1 MSIATEL
8 ITLASCENVTDIGQ
22 RRDILRRSN
31 RCYICLSIGH
41 RSFECKNNT
50 KVCRKCNKVARH
62 HQSICNLQAAQSR
75 TDKQGNAPKDCR
87 SKETADKVSATEHV
101 KTTTT
106 TKRGSTVLLQTAR
119 AVAKNTDG
127 TKSTNVRILF
137 DSGSQRS
144 YVTNS
149 LKSRL
154 KLRPVKSETLH
165 LNTFGENKYRKENC
179 DVVHL
184 RLLNHDDQEIEIN
197 AVSFPVICTPLRNK
211 VETASFPHLE
221 GLQLADHLTDSSA
234 ENDTID
240 VLIGSDFTGTLFRA
254 KRFAVN
260 VARQQL
266 TVNLDGFCPA
276 HCTIL

>member
-1 MSIATEL
+1 M
-8 ITLASCENVTDIGQ
+8 
-22 RRDILRRSN
+22 
-31 RCYICLSIGH
+31 
-41 RSFECKNNT
+41 
-50 KVCRKCNKVARH
+50 
-62 HQSICNLQAAQSR
+62 
-75 TDKQGNAPKDCR
+75 
-87 SKETADKVSATEHV
+87 SATEHV

-211 VETASFPHLE
+211 VETASFPYLE

-240 VLIGSDFTGTLFRA
+240 VLIGSDFYWDIVSGE
-254 KRFAVN
+254 
-260 VARQQL
+260 
-266 TVNLDGFCPA
+266 
-276 HCTIL
+276 TIRGDCGPTAIDSKF